1 MWGIQKNGA
10 MNLFLGQEQRHKHK
24 EQTCG
29 HRGQG
34 ERTNW
39 AIRTDTAPHTTVCK
53 VDSWWE
59 LAIKRRRLCVREEG
73 NGKSKRDRTY
83 AYLWV
88 THFIVEQ
95 RLTQHCKSNYT
106 PNKNKV

>member
-1 MWGIQKNGA
+1 

-34 ERTNW
+34 EGTNW
-39 AIRTDTAPHTTVCK
+39 AIRTDTPPHTTVCK

-59 LAIKRRRLCVREEG
+59 LAIKRREPSSGLCGDLGVQEEG
-73 NGKSKRDRTY
+73 NGKSKRDGTY
-83 AYLWV
+83 AYVRDSL
-88 THFIVEQ
+88 
-95 RLTQHCKSNYT
+95 HCRAETNT
-106 PNKNKV
+106 TL